1 MTDGVKRTLRSF
13 GNVLG
18 NCLYDKEYTKE
29 VEKIKVVPVCCDIGL
44 TCDKLMLDCRSRCN
58 VATCG
63 AGQNSSTRNQKIP
76 TLLSRHPAVLT
87 QISKH

>member
-29 VEKIKVVPVCCDIGL
+29 VEKIKVVPVRLYIGL
-44 TCDKLMLDCRSRCN
+44 SCDKLMLDCRSRCN
-58 VATCG
+58 VATYG
-63 AGQNSSTRNQKIP
+63 GGQNLRTRSQRIP
-76 TLLSRHPAVLT
+76 TLPSRHPAVLT
-87 QISKH
+87 QTSKH